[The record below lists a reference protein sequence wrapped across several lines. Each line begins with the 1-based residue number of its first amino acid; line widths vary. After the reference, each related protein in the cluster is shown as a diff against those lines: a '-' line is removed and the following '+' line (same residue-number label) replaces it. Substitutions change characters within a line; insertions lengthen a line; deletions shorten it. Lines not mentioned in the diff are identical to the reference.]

1 MHLPGAAPATGVGHL
16 QSGVPPTG
24 PTYVL
29 GRASTPGAAEV
40 RQFLARNGVPFQWV
54 DLNVD
59 PLLRL
64 VAAPDAL
71 ADVRLPLV
79 LFADGSTL
87 QGPVRYMR
95 TRFVKATPADAPPLV
110 TLEDQQAHR
119 ETALFKHELATRV
132 GLPTSPQHDLYD
144 VVILGAGP
152 AGLTSALY
160 AASEGL
166 RTLVVEAVA
175 PGGQAGT
182 SARIENYPGFP
193 HGVSGAD
200 LAGDIH
206 TQAIRLGAEILIGA
220 EVVSAAP
227 AADQTLALELTSGAT
242 IHARSG
248 IAATGVHYRRLDA
261 PGVDRLVGAGVNY
274 GSSPADAPQYRD
286 GDVVIVG
293 GANSAGQAA
302 LHLAEYARRVTLV
315 CRSHSL
321 RLGMSRYLVERIE
334 SHPRIV
340 VLTNAT
346 VVEAHGD
353 QQLDAV
359 IVADPDSDSIK
370 LRADAMFVLIG
381 AEPVSAGVAGWL
393 SRDRQGFLVTG
404 LDLLGGSNPQP
415 RWPLERSPM
424 ALETSQPGVFVAGDI
439 RHGSIKRVASAVGEG
454 AMAVTLVHQYLAHL
468 S

>member
-1 MHLPGAAPATGVGHL
+1 
-16 QSGVPPTG
+16 
-24 PTYVL
+24 VL

-54 DLNVD
+54 DLDVD

-71 ADVRLPLV
+71 ADFRLPLI

-87 QGPVRYMR
+87 QGPARYMR
-95 TRFVKATPADAPPLV
+95 TRFVKATPADAPPVV
-110 TLEDQQAHR
+110 TLEDQQAHF

-144 VVILGAGP
+144 VVIVGGGP

-200 LAGDIH
+200 LADAIH
-206 TQAIRLGAEILIGA
+206 TQARRLGAEM
-220 EVVSAAP
+220 
-227 AADQTLALELTSGAT
+227 
-242 IHARSG
+242 
-248 IAATGVHYRRLDA
+248 
-261 PGVDRLVGAGVNY
+261 
-274 GSSPADAPQYRD
+274 
-286 GDVVIVG
+286 
-293 GANSAGQAA
+293 QAA

-315 CRSHSL
+315 CRNHSL
-321 RLGMSRYLVERIE
+321 RRGMSRYLVERIE
-334 SHPRIV
+334 SHSRIV
-340 VLTNAT
+340 VMTNAT

-359 IVADPDSDSIK
+359 IVADPDSDSIE

-381 AEPVSAGVAGWL
+381 AEPVSAGVAGCL
-393 SRDRQGFLVTG
+393 RRDRHGFLVTG
-404 LDLLGGSNPQP
+404 LDLLEDNDQSP

-454 AMAVTLVHQYLAHL
+454 AMAVTLVHQYLTHSSGVDARPPA
-468 S
+468 SAPARA